1 MLIILETSRKEELH
15 NWNASDSRYPLLMMP
30 AGVEVLPAMQPD
42 GDRVVLYRHQLEAII
57 QATTRRVARELI
69 DRHADNT

>member
-15 NWNASDSRYPLLMMP
+15 NWNAADRRYPLLMVASPP
-30 AGVEVLPAMQPD
+30 AEPEIQQYGE
-42 GDRVVLYRHQLEAII
+42 RVAALVRI
-57 QATTRRVARELI
+57 TRRRVMRERA

>member
-15 NWNASDSRYPLLMMP
+15 NWNATDRRYPLLM
-30 AGVEVLPAMQPD
+30 ATVRYGDHGVQLYQHQIAVITQAAQR
-42 GDRVVLYRHQLEAII
+42 RVVQERA
-57 QATTRRVARELI
+57 

>member
-15 NWNASDSRYPLLMMP
+15 NWNAVDRRYPLLM
-30 AGVEVLPAMQPD
+30 LPTPVAAVQF
-42 GDRVVLYRHQLEAII
+42 GDHEIQLYHHQIDAITQI
-57 QATTRRVARELI
+57 TQRRVLQERA

>member
-15 NWNASDSRYPLLMMP
+15 NWNASDSRYPLLTLP
-30 AGVEVLPAMQPD
+30 VEVEILPAIQSD
-42 GDRVVLYRHQLEAII
+42 GDRVILYRHQLEAII
-57 QATTRRVARELI
+57 QATTRRVSRERV

>member
-15 NWNASDSRYPLLMMP
+15 NWHAADRRYPLLMMP
-30 AGVEVLPAMQPD
+30 TPVAAVQF
-42 GDRVVLYRHQLEAII
+42 GDHEIQLYQRTVGAII
-57 QATTRRVARELI
+57 QTTQRRVLQERA

>member
-15 NWNASDSRYPLLMMP
+15 NWHAVDRRYPLLMMP
-30 AGVEVLPAMQPD
+30 TPVAAVQYADHDIG
-42 GDRVVLYRHQLEAII
+42 LYRHTVGAII
-57 QATTRRVARELI
+57 QTAHRRVLQERA

>member
-15 NWNASDSRYPLLMMP
+15 NWNASDSRYPLLMITAP
-30 AGVEVLPAMQPD
+30 PVDPEIQQYGE
-42 GDRVVLYRHQLEAII
+42 RVAALVRI
-57 QATTRRVARELI
+57 TRRRVTRERV

>member
-15 NWNASDSRYPLLMMP
+15 NWNASDRRYPLLM
-30 AGVEVLPAMQPD
+30 LPAA
-42 GDRVVLYRHQLEAII
+42 RVQQQEQDPVILFRHQVDAII
-57 QATTRRVARELI
+57 QAMARRVAREVA